1 MITVLLG
8 TLSLVAFMA
17 LLWSLSGLWNVGK
30 YDYDERII
38 GGFATFVLTSN
49 VIHLF
54 AGLTSFFATL
64 TLGALALFGASR
76 LFRSHDGVHKTSL
89 SRRNVGLSIGTFV
102 IVLLLARLSAEPTLN
117 YDAWLYH
124 FASVEALSSE
134 RLIIGWSVLHERLAT
149 PSSVFNVA
157 AFLENG
163 PWGNDGYRLTGA
175 VFVCIS
181 LVFFGEALRR
191 VSAAQGSPGDLLT
204 ALALPAVWSW
214 GMFQP
219 YWFNGPSLDVPAA
232 LIAVVASAKLA
243 DFMLRRDLRSF
254 ELAALSVVCAFSV
267 RPLNLVLVAILVLC
281 LITLCSRNRRAF
293 VTRKNGLPIAFFMLL
308 MFRSTLLSGFPL
320 APLPLSVPGLSW
332 SLDRRQ
338 LEGFALTVRS
348 WARRFGGTEDVRLF
362 SFGWLPEWWAN
373 NSSALTPVVSLGLL
387 GLLFW
392 MLGPRDV
399 LVSRRTNIVAIFVV
413 GAIPVSTWFFASPAL
428 RFGWGQLAVFGAS
441 WVLAIDLTPERRER
455 FDRFAAGT
463 FRTLV
468 VCAAGL
474 LVLVP
479 LVWGQRGLLIDTS
492 PEFPISPADESP
504 ALVGVATANSV
515 ELKMP
520 RVGDQ
525 CGWEIWCSPRD
536 PGPLSVNK
544 FGLWWVVSRS

>member
-38 GGFATFVLTSN
+38 GGFTTFVLTSN
-49 VIHLF
+49 AIHLF
-54 AGLTSFFATL
+54 TGLTSFFATL
-64 TLGALALFGASR
+64 TLGTLAILGASR
-76 LFRSHDGVHKTSL
+76 LFRSHNSVDKISL
-89 SRRNVGLSIGTFV
+89 IRRNVGLSIGAFI
-102 IVLLLARLSAEPTLN
+102 IVSILARLSAKPTLN

-134 RLIIGWSVLHERLAT
+134 RLIIGWSVLHDRLAT

-191 VSAAQGSPGDLLT
+191 VSVAQGSPGDLLT

-232 LIAVVASAKLA
+232 LIAVIASAKLA
-243 DFMLRRDLRSF
+243 DFTLRRDLRSF
-254 ELAALSVVCAFSV
+254 EMAALSVVGAYSV

-281 LITLCSRNRRAF
+281 LIALCPRKRRVF
-293 VTRKNGLPIAFFMLL
+293 CTRRNGLPIAFFMML

-348 WARRFGGTEDVRLF
+348 WARRFGGTEDVGLF
-362 SFGWLPEWWAN
+362 SFGWLPEWWAI

-387 GLLFW
+387 GVLFL

-399 LVSRRTNIVAIFVV
+399 WVSRRTNIVAMVVV

-428 RFGWGQLAVFGAS
+428 RFGWGQLAVCGAS
-441 WVLAIDLTPERRER
+441 WVLAIDLTAERRER

-468 VCAAGL
+468 TCCAGL

-479 LVWGQRGLLIDTS
+479 LVWGQRGLLIDTG
-492 PEFPISPADESP
+492 PQLPISPADESP

-515 ELKMP
+515 EVKMP

-536 PGPLSVNK
+536 PGSVSVSK

>member
-1 MITVLLG
+1 
-8 TLSLVAFMA
+8 
-17 LLWSLSGLWNVGK
+17 
-30 YDYDERII
+30 
-38 GGFATFVLTSN
+38 
-49 VIHLF
+49 
-54 AGLTSFFATL
+54 
-64 TLGALALFGASR
+64 
-76 LFRSHDGVHKTSL
+76 
-89 SRRNVGLSIGTFV
+89 
-102 IVLLLARLSAEPTLN
+102 
-117 YDAWLYH
+117 
-124 FASVEALSSE
+124 
-134 RLIIGWSVLHERLAT
+134 
-149 PSSVFNVA
+149 
-157 AFLENG
+157 
-163 PWGNDGYRLTGA
+163 
-175 VFVCIS
+175 
-181 LVFFGEALRR
+181 
-191 VSAAQGSPGDLLT
+191 
-204 ALALPAVWSW
+204 
-214 GMFQP
+214 
-219 YWFNGPSLDVPAA
+219 
-232 LIAVVASAKLA
+232 
-243 DFMLRRDLRSF
+243 
-254 ELAALSVVCAFSV
+254 
-267 RPLNLVLVAILVLC
+267 LVLC
-281 LITLCSRNRRAF
+281 LIALCPRKRRVF
-293 VTRKNGLPIAFFMLL
+293 CTRRNGLPIAFFMML

-479 LVWGQRGLLIDTS
+479 LVWGQRGLLIDTGS
-492 PEFPISPADESP
+492 EFPISPADESP